1 VCSMWHEMGSREM
14 RTDNRWRK
22 MKERACLKE
31 LARDRNLIVRC
42 ILKIECDDMD
52 QILLARNRANGCLL
66 CTL

>member
-1 VCSMWHEMGSREM
+1 VCSMWHEMGRRGM
-14 RTDNRWRK
+14 RTDNRRRK
-22 MKERACLKE
+22 LKERACLKE
-31 LARDRNLIVRC
+31 LARDGSLIVRW